1 MSFATE
7 VECSNDSDVS
17 CVVDGGELDGAERS
31 LPWSRLGNFGEG
43 SKISSFQEFRQKFDE
58 SHKAT
63 RRNEIGYGKDN
74 IKIIHSM
81 LFRYPIYL

>member
-43 SKISSFQEFRQKFDE
+43 SKISLS
-58 SHKAT
+58 
-63 RRNEIGYGKDN
+63 EI
-74 IKIIHSM
+74 SSEV
-81 LFRYPIYL
+81 